1 MSQGGPG
8 GQDMGG
14 NGWGPPP
21 GQAQGYGPPPGAF
34 GPPPNLGMGGPS
46 GPGFSP
52 GVVTD
57 RNSAVVLLLSI
68 FTCGIYKLY
77 WYYQTSDEL
86 RRALGDESI
95 NPTTDL
101 LLLLVTCGLWGM
113 YVEYRNVQ
121 KVHTFLAARQPG
133 RNDPSQTVMILNV
146 AALFVGVTGLVATY
160 MSQEEYNQLARAA
173 G

>member
-1 MSQGGPG
+1 MTQRS
-8 GQDMGG
+8 
-14 NGWGPPP
+14 
-21 GQAQGYGPPPGAF
+21 
-34 GPPPNLGMGGPS
+34 
-46 GPGFSP
+46 
-52 GVVTD
+52 
-57 RNSAVVLLLSI
+57 SATVLLLSI
-68 FTCGIYKLY
+68 VTCGIYKLF

-86 RRALGDESI
+86 RRVSGDESI

-101 LLLLVTCGLWGM
+101 LLLFVTCGIWGM

-121 KVHTFLAARQPG
+121 KVHALLAAQQPG
-133 RNDPSQTVMILNV
+133 RTDPSQTIMILNV